1 MRKFLGISD
10 SLGPLSLVIGQLC
23 LLLSSSVLL
32 KLIEKWNRLLSIILE
47 LVSSKLY
54 TYYIFKNLQLGSSGG
69 PAKIFHGVGI
79 GPLSKILAVNG
90 YFFLTF
96 LGDVK
101 YSNTN
106 NDYNDKDDV
115 YVSNKW

>member
-1 MRKFLGISD
+1 MEQKTTPTPMVKQKISKHFW
-10 SLGPLSLVIGQLC
+10 L
-23 LLLSSSVLL
+23 
-32 KLIEKWNRLLSIILE
+32 ILE
-47 LVSSKLY
+47 KKSIVFIK
-54 TYYIFKNLQLGSSGG
+54 
-69 PAKIFHGVGI
+69 V
-79 GPLSKILAVNG
+79 PL
-90 YFFLTF
+90 FFLNF